1 MIEMLQDKQYER
13 GLGRKDIA
21 ILSSYP
27 LYNSAETKIIFFSAD
42 AAGTDGYKEG
52 KYNYWNV

>member
-21 ILSSYP
+21 ILFSYS
-27 LYNSAETKIIFFSAD
+27 LKI
-42 AAGTDGYKEG
+42 
-52 KYNYWNV
+52 

>member
-21 ILSSYP
+21 ILSSYT
-27 LYNSAETKIIFFSAD
+27 LYIILLRQR
-42 AAGTDGYKEG
+42 
-52 KYNYWNV
+52 